1 MKKYIFTLLS
11 AACIGFT
18 SCSEDTMDEININ
31 NEDPAPEKVP
41 AKLQLTDAIM
51 STGFSTV
58 SGDFAFYT
66 SSLTEQNCGTGNNQ
80 LAKAELRN
88 SIEWAAST
96 TFNNVWNSTYG
107 NLLNIR
113 QMIEKIET
121 EVPGNVGQYDILGMA
136 QVLEV
141 VNFGVLTDMMG
152 DIPYSE
158 ALKGQANMQ
167 PKLDAQKDIYA
178 GLIATLDKAIE
189 NLTKGQ
195 NLKNAGSQ
203 DIAYNGNAKKWL
215 AASYAL
221 KARYL
226 IHQLAVNPGVLAEA
240 KAAALKAVEL
250 NFSSFRVNGFSG
262 DNSCDNPWSAF
273 EWSRGY
279 IAPSTTVANIM
290 EANNDPRLYG
300 YTNTF
305 RKPGREDKFVQTPCP
320 PHTPG
325 DKSQAEK
332 SWTTGGSAW
341 YDLAT
346 RSITLMSEAELY
358 FILAEAQ
365 LRSGEDATNA
375 FQKAVISSVN
385 EVNSYMTAIYNESGF
400 EDFLKAKA
408 EAEAYATSL
417 GTPDLKKVFE
427 QKYLAQCIDE
437 QVETY
442 NDIRRLQA
450 MGESYIT
457 LTNPMNTQSGINR
470 FPYRLPYG
478 NSAVLGNPNV
488 AKAFGDGFYVYTEKT
503 WINGG
508 K

>member
-18 SCSEDTMDEININ
+18 SCSENTMDDININ

-96 TFNNVWNSTYG
+96 TFNNVWDGTYG

-113 QMIEKIET
+113 QIIEKIET
-121 EVPGNVGQYDILGMA
+121 EVPGNEGQFDVLGMA
-136 QVLEV
+136 QVLEA
-141 VNFGVLTDMMG
+141 VNFGVMTDMMG

-158 ALKGQANMQ
+158 ALQGQANMQ
-167 PKLDAQKDIYA
+167 PKLDAQKDIYT

-195 NLKNAGSQ
+195 NLKNASSQ
-203 DIAYNGNAKKWL
+203 DIAYKGDAKKWL
-215 AASYAL
+215 AAAYAL

-226 IHQLAVNPGVLAEA
+226 IHQLAVNPSVLADA
-240 KAAALKAVEL
+240 KAAAQKAADL
-250 NFSSFRVNGFSG
+250 NFSSFCVNGFTG
-262 DNSCDNPWSAF
+262 DNSFDNPWSAF
-273 EWSRGY
+273 QWSRGY
-279 IAPSTTVANIM
+279 IASSKTVADLM
-290 EANNDPRLYG
+290 TTYNDPRLYG
-300 YTNTF
+300 YTHTF
-305 RKPGREDKFVQTPCP
+305 GVEKGAYVIYDFKA
-320 PHTPG
+320 HAPG
-325 DKSQAEK
+325 DKAKAEE
-332 SWTTGGSAW
+332 SWSDGNAAW
-341 YDLAT
+341 YDLGNQP
-346 RSITLMSEAELY
+346 IHIMSKAELY

-365 LRSGEDATNA
+365 LRSGEDATAA
-375 FQKAVISSVN
+375 FQKAVASSVN
-385 EVNSYMTAIYNESGF
+385 EVMGYMEEIYNATGLT
-400 EDFLKAKA
+400 DFLTSSQSDVD
-408 EAEAYATSL
+408 AYVASL

-488 AKAFGDGFYVYTEKT
+488 AKAFGDGFYIYTEKT